1 MFYFNVVKIVDY
13 MNVSK
18 SLASIKSL
26 HQGGSYVGVWNVA
39 GNPAGVVPV
48 TKENSTDQEEFIV
61 MRRKRKMLRTRIMLR
76 KWIRIFSA
84 GKPR

>member
-48 TKENSTDQEEFIV
+48 TKENSADQAEFIV
-61 MRRKRKMLRTRIMLR
+61 MRTRMILRMRI
-76 KWIRIFSA
+76 
-84 GKPR
+84 PH